1 MGRNP
6 LAALAHLPAGN
17 GSISL
22 PLRAVSADRGDCGS
36 ALRVASSRAFRYPR
50 APMEL
55 RGRWGLVTGAGKR
68 IGRSIALALAG
79 RGLNVIVH
87 YNASADAA
95 AATVREIEALGVR
108 ALALRADLGRGDDVA
123 RLAREAEARSG
134 GVDVLVNNA
143 SNYLRAP
150 FDELTEAIWDASL
163 DVNLKAPFLL
173 AWHLGRAMR
182 TRGRGRIVNLADW
195 AGERPYADYLPYCVS
210 KAGVICLTKAL
221 AKALAPAVQVNAVA
235 PGPVMPPEDL
245 TPSEREAIV
254 RATPLRRFGTPED
267 VARCVRFLVEEADFT
282 TGAVYLVDGGRLIA

>member
-1 MGRNP
+1 
-6 LAALAHLPAGN
+6 
-17 GSISL
+17 
-22 PLRAVSADRGDCGS
+22 
-36 ALRVASSRAFRYPR
+36 
-50 APMEL
+50 MEL

-68 IGRSIALALAG
+68 IGRSIALTLAG

-108 ALALRADLGRGDDVA
+108 ALALPGDLGRGDDVA

-210 KAGVICLTKAL
+210 KAGVISLTKAL